1 MVFLTW
7 FFYPAS
13 IYLFKANNENT
24 RIMSGIC
31 PVVLVYLLLTLNI
44 FQTLFK
50 ANNDNTRK
58 MCGICSK
65 LTIKTTEQHQRFNF
79 FFNWSGKR
87 VNRQNYYLGIWK
99 SKSTSQIHSLPG
111 TVFNIPAIWQI
122 SQCQIHYYSLMT
134 PRFFFLMF
142 LNISCSIYIKNE
154 DLSI

>member
-24 RIMSGIC
+24 RIMCGIC
-31 PVVLVYLLLTLNI
+31 PVVLVSLLLTLY
-44 FQTLFK
+44 FRPCSKLTMTTPGK
-50 ANNDNTRK
+50 
-58 MCGICSK
+58 CVECSK

-99 SKSTSQIHSLPG
+99 GKSTSQIHSLPV
-111 TVFNIPAIWQI
+111 TVFNIHQ
-122 SQCQIHYYSLMT
+122 
-134 PRFFFLMF
+134 RFDKKVNVKSIITRWWRHVFVSIF
-142 LNISCSIYIKNE
+142 LNINCSIYIKNE